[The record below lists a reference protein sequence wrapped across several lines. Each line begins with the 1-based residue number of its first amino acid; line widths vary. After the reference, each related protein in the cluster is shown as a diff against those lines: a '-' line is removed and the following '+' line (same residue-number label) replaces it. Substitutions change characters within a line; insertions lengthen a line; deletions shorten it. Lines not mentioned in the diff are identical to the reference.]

1 MASWSS
7 LELYMVMTSILGLLY
22 QGLVAFQCIKAM
34 RTTINQI
41 DSYKFHQELE
51 GLQIEELF
59 ILIDVVNIFVAMASI
74 SQMKLFGIY
83 WDQND
88 LLLLVLSLTGILDL

>member
-1 MASWSS
+1 MFLLVSF
-7 LELYMVMTSILGLLY
+7 VTSIFND
-22 QGLVAFQCIKAM
+22 LVVSCS
-34 RTTINQI
+34 NQI

-74 SQMKLFGIY
+74 SQTKLFGIY